1 MHLVGIY
8 MTSITKM
15 HGTMNIKKSE
25 VIYQPH
31 LCEIGT
37 LLSKGVCMGICFR

>member
-15 HGTMNIKKSE
+15 HGTMNIKKK
-25 VIYQPH
+25 I
-31 LCEIGT
+31 
-37 LLSKGVCMGICFR
+37 